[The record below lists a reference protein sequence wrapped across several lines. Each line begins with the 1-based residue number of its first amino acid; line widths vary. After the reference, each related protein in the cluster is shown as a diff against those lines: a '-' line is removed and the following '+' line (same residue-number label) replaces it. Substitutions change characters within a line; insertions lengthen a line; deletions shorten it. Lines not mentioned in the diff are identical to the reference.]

1 MTEAPQPVDRVAAL
15 LDRLTELDMSAAEHV
30 HAQLLAATD
39 PVEVANLA
47 RAFQRC
53 SRAVRQDAMLQMKL
67 DKERAAAA
75 ARESKPAYTY
85 EPSAFDRLADLRTA
99 DLQDAIGRVAAAAH
113 PDSPRR
119 QREALDRLDYEIDQR
134 VDADDDDFIVERLD
148 DLVFEICE
156 RIGLPLA
163 LAREW
168 EDLPPPSQT
177 FDPAANPAV
186 PVADTG

>member
-67 DKERAAAA
+67 DKERATAA
-75 ARESKPAYTY
+75 ARESKPAY
-85 EPSAFDRLADLRTA
+85 
-99 DLQDAIGRVAAAAH
+99 
-113 PDSPRR
+113 
-119 QREALDRLDYEIDQR
+119 
-134 VDADDDDFIVERLD
+134 
-148 DLVFEICE
+148 
-156 RIGLPLA
+156 
-163 LAREW
+163 
-168 EDLPPPSQT
+168 
-177 FDPAANPAV
+177 
-186 PVADTG
+186 